1 MGQYDKQVEDQR
13 LKLEAEEWALGV
25 QNIHAHSLNS
35 MWYDDRP
42 EDTANGNS
50 VIDITYN
57 NGLIERKQNGKIMH
71 YFGRKLEGQELID
84 QYLKGK
90 S

>member
-1 MGQYDKQVEDQR
+1 MTEFKDVVYRQS
-13 LKLEAEEWALGV
+13 LLLEAEQWALGV
-25 QNIHAHSLNS
+25 RNIHVHSLNS

-42 EDTANGNS
+42 ADTANGNS
-50 VIDITYN
+50 VTDITNN
-57 NGLIERKQNGKIMH
+57 NGLIERKQNGKIIH

-90 S
+90 A

>member
-1 MGQYDKQVEDQR
+1 MTEFKDVVYRQS
-13 LKLEAEEWALGV
+13 LLLEAEQWALGV
-25 QNIHAHSLNS
+25 RNIHVHSLNS

-42 EDTANGNS
+42 TDTANGNS
-50 VIDITYN
+50 VTDITYN
-57 NGLIERKQNGKIMH
+57 NGLIERKQNGKIIH

-90 S
+90 A

>member
-1 MGQYDKQVEDQR
+1 MTE
-13 LKLEAEEWALGV
+13 LKDVVYRQSLLLEAEQWALGV
-25 QNIHAHSLNS
+25 RNIHVHSLNS

-42 EDTANGNS
+42 DDTTNGNS
-50 VIDITYN
+50 VTDITYN
-57 NGLIERKQNGKIMH
+57 NGLIERKQNGKIIH

-90 S
+90 A

>member
-1 MGQYDKQVEDQR
+1 MTEFKDVVYRQS
-13 LKLEAEEWALGV
+13 LLLEAEEWSLGV

>member
-1 MGQYDKQVEDQR
+1 MTEFKDVVYRQS
-13 LKLEAEEWALGV
+13 LLLEAEQWALGV
-25 QNIHAHSLNS
+25 RNIHVHSLNS

-42 EDTANGNS
+42 DDTTNGNS
-50 VIDITYN
+50 VTDITYN
-57 NGLIERKQNGKIMH
+57 NGLIERKQNGKIIH

-90 S
+90 A